1 MKQVKQKPVMR
12 DVRTRDPASRIPQ
25 TAGHMAEKMKS
36 RIREASA
43 KDVPENAPTEYAEEK
58 TEQIGRESIRSAGSA
73 ARLVRERAVRQW
85 INGRTANT
93 GSRAESALSAEGSPS
108 PLPKTN
114 ARAAQASEASNH
126 TTGQASHVMPAQSGK
141 QRYARILA
149 QRKAALQN
157 SAATDMSGSPRQEDR
172 ADHPVP
178 AVKQV
183 PERTQ
188 EAAQKNLKRSDR
200 SVKTAEHVAK
210 EAEKTIK
217 TLDRN
222 QSISNRAAKAAKA
235 KAVQKTE
242 RSKKMTEKAATS
254 AAKAIK
260 AAWEAVRKLVLTLA
274 GGSTFLLVAV
284 AVMAVMTAILLS
296 AFGIFWS
303 NDSSEGNPMTAVV
316 RSIDTEY
323 RSAIDARIAELSS
336 EEAYDEVRV
345 IYRGDNDGDSASV
358 NNWND
363 VLGIYAVLHSDDS
376 SAVPVITVTEDTEPE
391 LREVFTSMNAVGFE
405 KEILVE
411 DDETAPEPTPDPEGN
426 VPEKQKKTVACIYVT
441 QSSESYREAAERLG
455 FTEQERE
462 VLEELMSPAYY
473 TMFASLVGVDVYGG
487 VDLTQIVSGLPANSK
502 GAEVVKAALTKLGA
516 PYVWGAKGE
525 SKFDCSGLS
534 YWSIRQV
541 DSGLGGKMYT
551 NAAGQAK
558 YCADRGLLVGAGEL
572 QPGDLVFW
580 QNLRCSGCHRWNEVH
595 HVGIYAGNGKVV
607 EASSSKGR
615 VVVRDLWST
624 ANYPIFAYG
633 RPYGN

>member
-25 TAGHMAEKMKS
+25 TAGRMAEKMKS
-36 RIREASA
+36 RIREVSSGQQEPQQHT
-43 KDVPENAPTEYAEEK
+43 PEEYAEEK
-58 TEQIGRESIRSAGSA
+58 AHEIGRDSFRTVRSSS
-73 ARLVRERAVRQW
+73 RFVREKLKRPH
-85 INGRTANT
+85 
-93 GSRAESALSAEGSPS
+93 GSRPAAESNSKGTFMSDAEQESLPDPFPS
-108 PLPKTN
+108 
-114 ARAAQASEASNH
+114 RE
-126 TTGQASHVMPAQSGK
+126 TTDNPGQATVSMPASPGR
-141 QRYARILA
+141 QRYAQILA
-149 QRKAALQN
+149 KRKADLRRI
-157 SAATDMSGSPRQEDR
+157 GSTEIPDLPGDKSYL
-172 ADHPVP
+172 DHPVP
-178 AVKQV
+178 PVKQV
-183 PERTQ
+183 PERTF

-200 SVKTAEHVAK
+200 SVKTGEHVAK

-222 QSISNRAAKAAKA
+222 QSISNRAAKSAKA
-235 KAVQKTE
+235 KAIQKTE
-242 RSKKMTEKAATS
+242 RSKKTTKKAATS

-260 AAWEAVRKLVLTLA
+260 AAWEAVKKLVLTLA

-303 NDSSEGNPMTAVV
+303 NDSGEGNPMTAVV

-376 SAVPVITVTEDTEPE
+376 SAVPVITVTEDTESE
-391 LREVFTSMNAVGFE
+391 LREIFYSMNAVGFE

-473 TMFASLVGVDVYGG
+473 TMFAALVGVDVYGG
-487 VDLTQIVSGLPANSK
+487 ADLTQIVSGLPANSK

-541 DSGLGGKMYT
+541 DPSLGGKMYT

-558 YCADRGLLVGAGEL
+558 YCSDRGLLVGASEL

-595 HVGIYAGNGKVV
+595 HVGIYAGNSQVV

-615 VVVRDLWST
+615 VVIRDLWST